1 LQRREITVPRSV
13 RQLPL
18 PESLQPEEIS
28 SDPGELDP
36 TGLGELSSR
45 PVNTTTHS
53 GKRFEVA
60 VRPALVDAGF
70 EVDAQVRIGLR
81 AGSLKEHVV
90 DFVAERGGKSVLIST
105 KWQNSRGS
113 AEEKVPWE
121 VLCLNHALREARYRA
136 GFLVLGGNGWSLRD
150 YFTSPE
156 FRNAMH
162 VSPKLKIVTLET
174 FMGLLFRDE
183 V

>member
-1 LQRREITVPRSV
+1 LQERDTIVPRTI

-18 PESLQPEEIS
+18 PETQEEEIS
-28 SDPGELDP
+28 SDSGDLDP
-36 TGLGELSSR
+36 TGLGDLSSR
-45 PVNTTTHS
+45 PVNTTTHP

-70 EVDAQVRIGLR
+70 EVDVQVRIGLR
-81 AGSLKEHVV
+81 ADSLKEHVV
-90 DFVAERGGKSVLIST
+90 DFVAERGGKAVLIST

-121 VLCLNHALREARYRA
+121 VLCLNHALRETKYRA
-136 GFLVLGGNGWSLRD
+136 AFLVLGGKGWSLRD
-150 YFTSPE
+150 YFTSPG
-156 FRNAMH
+156 FRSVLQ

-183 V
+183 I

>member
-1 LQRREITVPRSV
+1 
-13 RQLPL
+13 
-18 PESLQPEEIS
+18 
-28 SDPGELDP
+28 
-36 TGLGELSSR
+36 
-45 PVNTTTHS
+45 
-53 GKRFEVA
+53 VA

-90 DFVAERGGKSVLIST
+90 DFVATRGGKSVLIST

-121 VLCLNHALREARYRA
+121 VLSLNHALRGSQFRA

-150 YFTSPE
+150 YFSTAE
-156 FRNAMH
+156 FRQAMQA
-162 VSPKLKIVTLET
+162 SPKLKIVTLET

-183 V
+183 I